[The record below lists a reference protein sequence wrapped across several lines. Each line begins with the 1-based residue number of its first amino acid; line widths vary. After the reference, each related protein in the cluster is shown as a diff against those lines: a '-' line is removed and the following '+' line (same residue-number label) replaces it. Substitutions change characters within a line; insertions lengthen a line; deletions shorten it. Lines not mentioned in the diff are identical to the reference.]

1 MADRDT
7 ITIPLELPP
16 DEAAALAQ
24 LVKRI
29 DYNDC
34 RKLADKHVRYD
45 GRCESDVMWSAVC
58 MLQRELAEAGFAP
71 RGDGRNQ
78 GRHAR
83 HRPRPTIGIT
93 SVA

>member
-7 ITIPLELPP
+7 ITIPLELPF

-29 DYNDC
+29 GYNDC
-34 RKLADKHVRYD
+34 AKLANKHLTYN

-71 RGDGRNQ
+71 R
-78 GRHAR
+78 
-83 HRPRPTIGIT
+83 
-93 SVA
+93 